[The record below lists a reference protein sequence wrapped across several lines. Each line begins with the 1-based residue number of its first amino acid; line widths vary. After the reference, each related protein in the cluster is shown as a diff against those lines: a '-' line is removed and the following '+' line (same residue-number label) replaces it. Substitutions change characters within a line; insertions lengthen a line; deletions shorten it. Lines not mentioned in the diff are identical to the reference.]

1 MAFYLKLPERDNTQ
15 GWLARQTPGPRV
27 APLRLL
33 RCLAPALRRYNSE
46 LCQFCPTLP
55 MFCPLAIPQKP
66 CYAPNT
72 SRNMPRMRYFVLVI

>member
-33 RCLAPALRRYNSE
+33 PPAALRYALITQNYAH
-46 LCQFCPTLP
+46 FATL
-55 MFCPLAIPQKP
+55 
-66 CYAPNT
+66 Y
-72 SRNMPRMRYFVLVI
+72 RYFDPLQCCKSHAMPLTRAETCLECVILC